1 MLRES
6 RHGAMTPARREE
18 LDEELP
24 EIAKHTSEMERR
36 ADEAERELLQWK
48 KVRFMADKVGD
59 EYEGYITGVAPFGLF
74 IELIEH
80 YVEGLVHVSSM
91 ADDYYRFVEQQHM
104 LHGENTKKVYRLGDK
119 VRRAGRPR
127 GHGAPAG
134 RSRAGGDSGAGAAGR
149 ARAGTAASSVRSETE
164 RSGER
169 RKAQRPGGAS
179 GRRGRAATAVAA
191 GVARTSRSSG
201 GLRAV
206 LRRVLEI
213 PDAPADAPADLGQAV
228 GAEDQDDDRQDDDQL
243 RNAKVHMSPS
253 APIVPRMIRGIIADR
268 GPGGR
273 WLPDGADTGLFAQ
286 FSSGVQLIEVYA
298 TVTDAK
304 GELVTGLRQSDFQVF
319 ENDRPQEIS
328 AFAAGEFP
336 LTVAL
341 GVDRSFSMAGEP
353 LRLAKLASQTFLRQL
368 KPGDRS
374 MVVAI
379 GNNAEVIAPLS
390 SDRAAQAQ
398 AIAALDAWS
407 TTALND
413 AVIVA
418 LDRLEPEKGRQALVV
433 FSDGA
438 DRYSQAT
445 SGQVIARARRSQ
457 ALVYP
462 ITIGQDARAG
472 RGRTGDTDRRPIV
485 PVTRSEGARTNVVND
500 RARACGIST

>member
-1 MLRES
+1 
-6 RHGAMTPARREE
+6 MTPARREE

-80 YVEGLVHVSSM
+80 YVEGLVHISSM

-119 VRRAGRPR
+119 VRVQVVRVDMERRQVDLGLVEILEPVRR
-127 GHGAPAG
+127 
-134 RSRAGGDSGAGAAGR
+134 DER
-149 ARAGTAASSVRSETE
+149 ARGPQRRSVRTETDGTE
-164 RSGER
+164 SGNGGKRSAR
-169 RKAQRPGGAS
+169 VGAS
-179 GRRGRAATAVAA
+179 GRRGRAAAAAAA
-191 GVARTSRSSG
+191 GVARTSRSS
-201 GLRAV
+201 RAAAV

-213 PDAPADAPADLGQAV
+213 PDAPADAPADLGQPV

-253 APIVPRMIRGIIADR
+253 APIVPRMIRGIIAVAVLVR
-268 GPGGR
+268 PGAG
-273 WLPDGADTGLFAQ
+273 WADTGLFAQ

-298 TVTDAK
+298 TVTDAN

-353 LRLAKLASQTFLRQL
+353 LRLAKLASQTLLEAAEAGRPFDGR
-368 KPGDRS
+368 GDRQQRRGDRPAVHRS
-374 MVVAI
+374 RGAGASHRRAGCVEHHVAERR
-379 GNNAEVIAPLS
+379 G
-390 SDRAAQAQ
+390 DR
-398 AIAALDAWS
+398 
-407 TTALND
+407 
-413 AVIVA
+413 
-418 LDRLEPEKGRQALVV
+418 
-433 FSDGA
+433 
-438 DRYSQAT
+438 
-445 SGQVIARARRSQ
+445 RARSS
-457 ALVYP
+457 
-462 ITIGQDARAG
+462 RAG
-472 RGRTGDTDRRPIV
+472 EGPPGAHRVLRRR
-485 PVTRSEGARTNVVND
+485 RSLQ
-500 RARACGIST
+500 